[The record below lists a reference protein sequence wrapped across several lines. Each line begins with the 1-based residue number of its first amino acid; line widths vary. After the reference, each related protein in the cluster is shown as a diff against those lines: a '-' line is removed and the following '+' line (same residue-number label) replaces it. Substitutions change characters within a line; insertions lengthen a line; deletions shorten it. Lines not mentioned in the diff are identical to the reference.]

1 MGYYVVINIS
11 SAGGLSP
18 GNAERLSKF
27 IHAACGLSLKAISH
41 KMLKISF
48 TKWHSQII
56 SVVQPHFHRVNELTL
71 EVLWDL
77 TGSQW
82 SFWIIILYHNKVD
95 RGVYWFHSV
104 CPSIRPSRI
113 PCPLCSAYSSSWIHF
128 IFIHLIKQLQKICR
142 VSSFLQNFKIGI
154 FLRFFKICVFDFLL
168 FWLGIWCES
177 PVGVIMGRQGVSKNA
192 GIVVVARIKTVVIS
206 YGIGQNKILGFTPM
220 RYGRKFRCML
230 CLNSWYWVADWTV
243 TLKLLYS
250 ECYRTIL
257 MRNQC

>member
-56 SVVQPHFHRVNELTL
+56 SVVQPHFQRVNELTL

-82 SFWIIILYHNKVD
+82 SFWIIILYYNKVD

-104 CPSIRPSRI
+104 CPSIRPSVRPASHVHSVAPTALVGSI
-113 PCPLCSAYSSSWIHF
+113 SYLYILSSNFRKSVVC
-128 IFIHLIKQLQKICR
+128 Q
-142 VSSFLQNFKIGI
+142 VSSKISKLEFFCNFLKFVYLT
-154 FLRFFKICVFDFLL
+154 FSCFD
-168 FWLGIWCES
+168 LGS
-177 PVGVIMGRQGVSKNA
+177 DVNPQ
-192 GIVVVARIKTVVIS
+192 
-206 YGIGQNKILGFTPM
+206 
-220 RYGRKFRCML
+220 
-230 CLNSWYWVADWTV
+230 
-243 TLKLLYS
+243 
-250 ECYRTIL
+250 
-257 MRNQC
+257 